1 MSLQERGRP
10 TTGRP
15 ARWMLA
21 TPPRDGISAHD
32 PAPFGWAPL
41 VVLMAVGFVDAMES
55 RIIGGALPLIIEEF
69 GLSDTMA
76 GAVPTAITIAGAI
89 VTLPAGYLAD
99 RYHRTNLMALVVLSW
114 AFLLVGTALAGTF
127 AVFFAM
133 RIVLGAADT
142 IDNPSSS
149 SLLGD
154 LYPPLTRAK
163 AYGWQRVTTF
173 VGGAL
178 GTTFGAVVG
187 ALLGWRWAY
196 AFMIVPGLVCAW
208 LCWRLREPV
217 RGFMD
222 RVAAQ
227 GASEPVPV
235 PPSPDDEGVRATARL
250 RELGAATMGRLRD
263 RTGVTLLLVASV
275 ALFALALGQLAGH
288 AIGTGGDVLG
298 AVAAVVAGVWCWR
311 RRQRIGEVMA
321 PIAAA
326 PPELDAEEAL
336 ARELLKTQLDF
347 KGQVKGIFQIPSLRL
362 IMFGLMAMSFGLGG
376 IVYWAPTLM
385 HRNFDIEVTTAG
397 AVAGLVAA
405 VGMIGG
411 NMHGG
416 RLGRLW
422 HGTRR
427 GGRVLAGGGGLLV
440 GSLLLAVALAM
451 PTLVLF
457 AIVLLAVTWMFTL
470 AIPNLTA
477 AIADV
482 LIASS
487 RGIGFSMVQFLIA
500 GAAAWSPLLVGALSD
515 RIGSLAGAM
524 YVLVLPGLAGG
535 WLVLL
540 ARRYFDD
547 DAGRVLDAARRGAT

>member
-1 MSLQERGRP
+1 
-10 TTGRP
+10 
-15 ARWMLA
+15 
-21 TPPRDGISAHD
+21 
-32 PAPFGWAPL
+32 
-41 VVLMAVGFVDAMES
+41 
-55 RIIGGALPLIIEEF
+55 
-69 GLSDTMA
+69 
-76 GAVPTAITIAGAI
+76 
-89 VTLPAGYLAD
+89 
-99 RYHRTNLMALVVLSW
+99 
-114 AFLLVGTALAGTF
+114 
-127 AVFFAM
+127 
-133 RIVLGAADT
+133 
-142 IDNPSSS
+142 
-149 SLLGD
+149 
-154 LYPPLTRAK
+154 
-163 AYGWQRVTTF
+163 
-173 VGGAL
+173 
-178 GTTFGAVVG
+178 
-187 ALLGWRWAY
+187 
-196 AFMIVPGLVCAW
+196 VCAW

-217 RGFMD
+217 RGFVD

-227 GASEPVPV
+227 GAREPVAV
-235 PPSPDDEGVRATARL
+235 PPSPDDEHARATEKL
-250 RELGAATMGRLRD
+250 RELGAAGLR
-263 RTGVTLLLVASV
+263 RVRQRAGVTLLVASAV
-275 ALFALALGQLAGH
+275 VLLALALGQLAGR
-288 AIGTGGDVLG
+288 AVGNGGELLG
-298 AVAAVVAGVWCWR
+298 LAAAVVAGAWCWR
-311 RRQRIGEVMA
+311 RRRRLGEVVA
-321 PIAAA
+321 PVAA
-326 PPELDAEEAL
+326 PPPAVDDEEAL

-347 KGQVKGIFQIPSLRL
+347 KSQLKGIFQIPSLRL

-457 AIVLLAVTWMFTL
+457 ALVLLAVTWMFTL

-515 RIGSLAGAM
+515 RLGSLAGAM
-524 YVLVLPGLAGG
+524 YVLVLPGVAGG

-540 ARRYFDD
+540 ARRTFDE